1 MVKNKMDK
9 YILEFKI
16 QLSIDVL
23 LINILTKLKIY

>member
-1 MVKNKMDK
+1 MVKNKMYKD
-9 YILEFKI
+9 ILEFKI

>member
-9 YILEFKI
+9 DILEFKI